1 MNVCFPELGRVGR
14 LGNALY
20 QLAATAGIA
29 SRMGVEPRFNADWL
43 HRPYF
48 SVPDDLFVD
57 DWDHDHCIP
66 AHHTHLAQHIDERC
80 RIYLQDYNL
89 FADILPTLRTWFA
102 PSAKAQAILDA
113 EPQVAEFGLLAGP
126 ILSVHVRRGD
136 NAPGGDPGTPDKHL
150 YHPMP
155 SLDYYL
161 EAIRQ
166 NPGAAS
172 MAVFSDD
179 PDWCVEHIPGADLYF
194 RGVTRP
200 KEHESDYLTAP
211 VLDWIDWQLQTRCHR
226 HVCSNSTFGIMAAII
241 AADHRANVP
250 WPIYGPRLK
259 HIDASLLFP
268 DTWRAITTTGD
279 RRASRPR

>member
-1 MNVCFPELGRVGR
+1 MIHISFDQLGLVGR

-29 SRMGVEPRFNADWL
+29 DRMGREPRFNANWI

-48 SVPDDLFVD
+48 SVPDEFFVEEERTL
-57 DWDHDHCIP
+57 P
-66 AHHTHLAQHIDERC
+66 AHHTVHAQHIDERC

-89 FADILPTLRTWFA
+89 FADILPTLREWLA
-102 PSAKAQAILDA
+102 PSPKAQAIL
-113 EPQVAEFGLLAGP
+113 EPQVAEFRLLEGP

-200 KEHESDYLTAP
+200 KEHEPDYLTAP
-211 VLDWIDWQLQTRCHR
+211 VLDWIDWQLLTQAHAA
-226 HVCSNSTFGIMAAII
+226 VVSNSTFGMMAAII
-241 AADHRANVP
+241 GGAAPVVYP
-250 WPIYGPRLK
+250 WPIYGPRLTY
-259 HIDASLLFP
+259 INASLLMP
-268 DTWRAITTTGD
+268 TTWTRMA
-279 RRASRPR
+279 AS